1 MTSKTNHQPGGK
13 SEEIPEYLGRYRLV
27 KRISTGG
34 MSHVYEARRESL
46 AGVAPKV
53 AIKVILPEHAN
64 DENFRKLFI
73 NEARIGSQLQHPNL
87 VQIQDFEQEND
98 RYYLVMEFVEGP
110 TLRRIISRCKRN
122 GTEIPLS
129 LLAEIGRQMCEG
141 LFYAHNAKDDNGND
155 RNLIHRDIKP
165 GNVIVNPQGVVKI
178 LDFGISKVMEGVER
192 NDGVKGTWGYMSP
205 EQSKGRGVTAVSDLW
220 GVAVVLFELA
230 KLTRLFPGRD
240 QEVIRER
247 MSADDAARQAAN
259 LSGQYR
265 NLGPVLVR
273 ALQRDPAARYKNTLE
288 MAKALAELVPD
299 PIIVREELVAFQA
312 KCNTPSIDGRGG
324 VLINQDAVRSNST
337 MGRVNSAKPSKPGG
351 FHTGIP
357 VSVGTAHR
365 PLAPGEIQP
374 EERPTGRNRDGI
386 GPSTL
391 HMVVIGLAVATMLLV
406 ISLLVFEG
414 FGNSQESVLTG
425 ESVAVEG
432 GSSLEV
438 ERLSM
443 ERLSPG
449 ETTQVSAPEFVE
461 TIEPSPPE
469 QAAPVISTV
478 TEPEPPVLESPEI
491 EVERPVVEASP
502 PPRAEPQGDVTGI
515 VSISS
520 LPAVDI
526 YVDGVLMGQ
535 TPFTERPLSVGT
547 HRIVLQGTG
556 EDYLEFRIEVTEEEE
571 VRKIYHF
578 GERAWILR

>member
-1 MTSKTNHQPGGK
+1 MTRKTNPQSGVK
-13 SEEIPEYLGRYRLV
+13 TEEIPEYLGRYRLV

-122 GTEIPLS
+122 GTQIPLS

-141 LFYAHNAKDDNGND
+141 LYYAHNAKDDDGKD

-178 LDFGISKVMEGVER
+178 LDFGISKVMEGVEK

-205 EQSKGRGVTAVSDLW
+205 EQAKGSGVTAVSDLW
-220 GVAVVLFELA
+220 GVGVVLFELA
-230 KLTRLFPGRD
+230 KLARLFPGRD
-240 QEVIRER
+240 QDVIKER

-259 LSGQYR
+259 LSGPYR
-265 NLGPVLVR
+265 DLGPVLVR
-273 ALQRDPAARYKNTLE
+273 ALQRDPAARFKNTLE

-299 PIIVREELVAFQA
+299 PIIVREDLVAFQA
-312 KCNTPSIDGRGG
+312 KCNTPSIDGTGH

-337 MGRVNSAKPSKPGG
+337 MGRVHSSKPFKSSG

-374 EERPTGRNRDGI
+374 ENRPSRRGGLGA

-391 HMVVIGLAVATMLLV
+391 YMFVVGIAVAVMLLV
-406 ISLLVFEG
+406 ISLLF
-414 FGNSQESVLTG
+414 FGGDESTQVTTPPDAMAL
-425 ESVAVEG
+425 EREASV
-432 GSSLEV
+432 EV
-438 ERLSM
+438 ERLPLEPIAPQADEVEEEPQPVVDSVVTNVTN
-443 ERLSPG
+443 ERVPVVNT
-449 ETTQVSAPEFVE
+449 EAVAVE
-461 TIEPSPPE
+461 IEPE
-469 QAAPVISTV
+469 
-478 TEPEPPVLESPEI
+478 E
-491 EVERPVVEASP
+491 EVAQPVVEVAP
-502 PPRAEPQGDVTGI
+502 PTRAEPEASATGLVT
-515 VSISS
+515 ISS
-520 LPAVDI
+520 LPAVNI
-526 YVDGVLMGQ
+526 YVDGELMGM
-535 TPFTERPLSVGT
+535 TPFAQRSLPVGP
-547 HRIVLQGTG
+547 HRIVLEG
-556 EDYLEFRIEVTEEEE
+556 EGENRLEFRIEVDEDIEI
-571 VRKIYHF
+571 RKIYHF
-578 GERAWILR
+578 GRRVWIQQ

>member
-1 MTSKTNHQPGGK
+1 MTSKINPQSGEK

-53 AIKVILPEHAN
+53 AIKVILPEHAK

-87 VQIQDFEQEND
+87 VQIQDFDQEND

-110 TLRRIISRCKRN
+110 TLRRIISRCKR
-122 GTEIPLS
+122 GGVEIPLS
-129 LLAEIGRQMCEG
+129 IVAEVGRQMCEG
-141 LFYAHNAKDDNGND
+141 LDYAHNAKDDNGRD

-192 NDGVKGTWGYMSP
+192 NDGIKGTWGYMSP
-205 EQSKGRGVTAVSDLW
+205 EQSKGSGVTAVSDLW

-240 QEVIRER
+240 PEVIRER
-247 MSADDAARQAAN
+247 MSSDDAARQAAN

-288 MAKALAELVPD
+288 MARALAELVPD
-299 PIIVREELVAFQA
+299 PIIVRENLVDFQA
-312 KCNTPSIDGRGG
+312 KCNTPNIEGRGH
-324 VLINQDAVRSNST
+324 VLINQDSMRSNST
-337 MGRVNSAKPSKPGG
+337 IGRVHSSKPFKSGG

-374 EERPTGRNRDGI
+374 EERPSDRKRN

-391 HMVVIGLAVATMLLV
+391 NMVAIGLAVAIMLLV
-406 ISLLVFEG
+406 VSLLVFERG
-414 FGNSQESVLTG
+414 DNSLTNSVEETVEAIG
-425 ESVAVEG
+425 RDNVAVER
-432 GSSLEV
+432 LPLEPLVPQNTDVEVTAVVENIAPARTTQVNTVEPPTVVDPVIQAVIAQPEEV
-438 ERLSM
+438 ER
-443 ERLSPG
+443 R
-449 ETTQVSAPEFVE
+449 
-461 TIEPSPPE
+461 
-469 QAAPVISTV
+469 
-478 TEPEPPVLESPEI
+478 
-491 EVERPVVEASP
+491 VVEVASQP
-502 PPRAEPQGDVTGI
+502 NNEPAAAMGL
-515 VSISS
+515 VSVSS
-520 LPAVDI
+520 LPAVEI
-526 YVDGVLMGQ
+526 YVDGVLMGE
-535 TPFTERPLSVGT
+535 TPFTGKYLSVGP
-547 HRIVLQGTG
+547 HRIVLQGEG
-556 EDYLEFRIEVTEEEE
+556 ENYLEFGIDVTEEVE

-578 GERAWILR
+578 GMRTWMQQ

>member
-1 MTSKTNHQPGGK
+1 MTSKINPQSGDK

-53 AIKVILPEHAN
+53 AIKVILPEHAK

-87 VQIQDFEQEND
+87 VQIQDFDQEND

-110 TLRRIISRCKRN
+110 TLRRIISRCKR
-122 GTEIPLS
+122 GGVEIPLS
-129 LLAEIGRQMCEG
+129 IVAEVGRQMCEG
-141 LFYAHNAKDDNGND
+141 LDYAHNAKDDNGRD

-205 EQSKGRGVTAVSDLW
+205 EQSKGSGVTAVSDLW

-240 QEVIRER
+240 PEVIRER
-247 MSADDAARQAAN
+247 MSSDDAARQAAN

-288 MAKALAELVPD
+288 MARALAELVPD
-299 PIIVREELVAFQA
+299 PIIVRENLVAFQA
-312 KCNTPSIDGRGG
+312 KCNTPNIEGRGH
-324 VLINQDAVRSNST
+324 VLINQDSMRSNST
-337 MGRVNSAKPSKPGG
+337 IGRVHSSKPFKSGG

-374 EERPTGRNRDGI
+374 EERPSDRKRN

-391 HMVVIGLAVATMLLV
+391 HMVAIGLAVAIMLLV
-406 ISLLVFEG
+406 VSLLVFERG
-414 FGNSQESVLTG
+414 DNSLTTNSVEET
-425 ESVAVEG
+425 VEARG
-432 GSSLEV
+432 GDNLEV
-438 ERLSM
+438 ERLPLEPLVTGIADVAVTGSI
-443 ERLSPG
+443 ENIAP
-449 ETTQVSAPEFVE
+449 TTTTRVIPVE
-461 TIEPSPPE
+461 QSTVVE
-469 QAAPVISTV
+469 PVIQAV
-478 TEPEPPVLESPEI
+478 IAQPE
-491 EVERPVVEASP
+491 EVERPVVEVASP
-502 PPRAEPQGDVTGI
+502 STNEPSAAAMGL
-515 VSISS
+515 VSLSS
-520 LPAVDI
+520 LPAVEI
-526 YVDGVLMGQ
+526 YVDGVLMGE
-535 TPFTERPLSVGT
+535 TPFTGRFLPVGP
-547 HRIVLQGTG
+547 HRIVLQGEG
-556 EDYLEFRIEVTEEEE
+556 ENYLEFMIEVTEEVE

-578 GERAWILR
+578 GRRTWMQQ